1 MSNEK
6 KSIHKNKSLGRKKD
20 QESWTKTFLA
30 SKQND
35 HKKLLVVCGCGME
48 VDKISFQAQFELAM
62 KTLKGVFHHLKLDS
76 AERDLNKYISN
87 LQK

>member
-1 MSNEK
+1 MTGEYK
-6 KSIHKNKSLGRKKD
+6 LLKSCLKVNK
-20 QESWTKTFLA
+20 A

-35 HKKLLVVCGCGME
+35 HKKLLVVCGCVME

-62 KTLKGVFHHLKLDS
+62 KTLKGVFHHFKLDS